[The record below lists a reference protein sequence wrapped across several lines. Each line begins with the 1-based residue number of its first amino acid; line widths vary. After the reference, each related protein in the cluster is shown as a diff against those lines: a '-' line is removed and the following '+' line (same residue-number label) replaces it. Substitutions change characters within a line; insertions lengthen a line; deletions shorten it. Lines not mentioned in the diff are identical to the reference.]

1 LKNKKKFTAVYAGHD
16 RIALLFYAAAKNLG
30 LKVPEDFSLVGYDNM
45 PLTTIS
51 LTTMHQPIYE
61 MGQESLR
68 LIISRMN
75 NEKSNIK
82 NIILNS
88 NLIERSSVRTIK

>member
-1 LKNKKKFTAVYAGHD
+1 MKNKKKFTAVYAGHD
-16 RIALLFYAAAKNLG
+16 RIALLFYAEAKNLG

-68 LIISRMN
+68 LIISRIN

>member
-1 LKNKKKFTAVYAGHD
+1 
-16 RIALLFYAAAKNLG
+16 
-30 LKVPEDFSLVGYDNM
+30 
-45 PLTTIS
+45 
-51 LTTMHQPIYE
+51 MHQPIYE

-88 NLIERSSVRTIK
+88 NLIERSSARTIK

>member
-1 LKNKKKFTAVYAGHD
+1 
-16 RIALLFYAAAKNLG
+16 
-30 LKVPEDFSLVGYDNM
+30 LVGYDNM

-61 MGQESLR
+61 MGQESVR
-68 LIISRMN
+68 LIIARIN
-75 NEKSNIK
+75 NENSNIK

-88 NLIERSSVRTIK
+88 ILIKRTSVRKIK

>member
-1 LKNKKKFTAVYAGHD
+1 MSSNKNKHRIKVDKKMLLDNPLINNGIIVLHD
-16 RIALLFYAAAKNLG
+16 
-30 LKVPEDFSLVGYDNM
+30 
-45 PLTTIS
+45 
-51 LTTMHQPIYE
+51 
-61 MGQESLR
+61 
-68 LIISRMN
+68 

>member
-1 LKNKKKFTAVYAGHD
+1 
-16 RIALLFYAAAKNLG
+16 
-30 LKVPEDFSLVGYDNM
+30 M

-61 MGQESLR
+61 MGQESMK
-68 LIISRMN
+68 LIISRIN
-75 NEKSNIK
+75 NEKLNVK

-88 NLIERSSVRTIK
+88 NLIERSSVRPI